1 MPDWKIWQ
9 KEDLAEGR
17 SSRRKIWQK
26 EDLAEG

>member
-17 SSRRKIWQK
+17 SGGRMLWIK
-26 EDLAEG
+26 EAGR